1 LWSFIISFNSK
12 YNLSDKSIVSSIDDL
27 SLWSAPFG
35 LKLLDQIE
43 YKNNITVL
51 DIGSGFGFP
60 SIEIASR
67 LGDTC
72 KVFGIDPWKEANER
86 ASVKI
91 KSWGLNNI
99 KIIDAVAESIPFDN
113 DQFELITSNN
123 GLNNVENDEKTF
135 SEIARVA
142 KAGAQLVFTINLP
155 ETMIEFYNIYKSVLV
170 KNNLN
175 DEIEKLS
182 EHIFK
187 KRKPLKYTINL
198 VEKNGFHINKI
209 VDDEF
214 YLRYTDGTSMLNHF
228 FIKLAFKE
236 SWFNIL
242 SPEISSSIYNEL
254 EYELNKVSRQTGSI
268 MLKVPYVC
276 INAVKIN

>member
-1 LWSFIISFNSK
+1 MWSFIISFSSK

-72 KVFGIDPWKEANER
+72 KVFGIDPWKEANQR

-142 KAGAQLVFTINLP
+142 KAGAQLVFTINLQ

-198 VEKNGFHINKI
+198 VEKNGFHIYKI
-209 VDDEF
+209 IEDEF

-268 MLKVPYVC
+268 KLKVPYVC

>member
-1 LWSFIISFNSK
+1 MWSFIISFSSK

-72 KVFGIDPWKEANER
+72 KVFGIDPWKEANQR

-142 KAGAQLVFTINLP
+142 KAGAQLVFTINLQ

-198 VEKNGFHINKI
+198 VEKNGFHIYKTI
-209 VDDEF
+209 EDEF

-268 MLKVPYVC
+268 KLKVPYVC